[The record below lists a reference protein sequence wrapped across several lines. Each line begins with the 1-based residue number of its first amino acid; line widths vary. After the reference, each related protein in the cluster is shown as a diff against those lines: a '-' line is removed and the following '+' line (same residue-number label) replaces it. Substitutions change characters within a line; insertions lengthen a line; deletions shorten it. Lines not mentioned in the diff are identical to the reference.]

1 MSMYPSL
8 EDMEVHKLSCAQAAS
23 QQHTVVQQQGGV
35 RIVGRNRGDVFD
47 AFLL

>member
-8 EDMEVHKLSCAQAAS
+8 EDMEVHKLACAQAAS

-35 RIVGRNRGDVFD
+35 RIITSDGEDVFNT
-47 AFLL
+47 FSL